1 MTCMVSLADLRVNV
15 PWRIKRDP
23 LVDYWWIGE
32 FGVIKKE
39 KKVDFLADLKCC
51 CFLGGFKSEGALVG
65 SNNNIRK
72 TFSLVGRRALGD

>member
-32 FGVIKKE
+32 FWVIKK
-39 KKVDFLADLKCC
+39 KK
-51 CFLGGFKSEGALVG
+51 S
-65 SNNNIRK
+65 
-72 TFSLVGRRALGD
+72 